1 MILYEASS
9 LSNTAQQT
17 HSIEPIT
24 SVTLEQKSMS
34 KINIEFTLF
43 SAFYSPLISTMTG
56 GFLKEEGLDFEFTV
70 SAPGVTAITALDDG
84 SADVVQS
91 TLSQG
96 FNTLNKGD
104 LPKCVHFAQIN
115 EMDGFF
121 LTSREKDPNFSWDKL
136 EGAEVLVHHG
146 GQPMTMFKYACFK
159 AGINMNKIKI
169 IDAGNAGEMDKAY
182 RAGIGQ
188 FIHQQGPAPQQL
200 EADGVGHVVTALGPL
215 IGACGF
221 SSLAAR
227 PEWLE
232 SEEAKAFTRAYI
244 KTRNYMND
252 ASAAEIAAAEKPLF
266 PSIDEAVLADCI
278 HTYQNM
284 GVWTRHIDITDDGYN
299 AMLDIFEYDGMLKTR
314 YAYDQVCAR
323 PPAV

>member
-1 MILYEASS
+1 
-9 LSNTAQQT
+9 
-17 HSIEPIT
+17 
-24 SVTLEQKSMS
+24 MS

-70 SAPGVTAITALDDG
+70 SAPGVTAIKALDDG

-121 LTSREKDPNFSWDKL
+121 LTGREKDQNFTWDKL

-159 AGINMNKIKI
+159 AGIDMNKIKI
-169 IDAGNAGEMDKAY
+169 IDAGNGGEMDKAY
-182 RAGIGQ
+182 RAGTGQ

-200 EADGVGHVVTALGPL
+200 EADGVGHVVTALGPV

-323 PPAV
+323 PPIV

>member
-1 MILYEASS
+1 
-9 LSNTAQQT
+9 
-17 HSIEPIT
+17 
-24 SVTLEQKSMS
+24 MS

-121 LTSREKDPNFSWDKL
+121 LTGREKDQNFTWDKL

-159 AGINMNKIKI
+159 AGIDMNKIKI
-169 IDAGNAGEMDKAY
+169 IDAGNGGEMDKAY
-182 RAGIGQ
+182 RAGTGQ

-200 EADGVGHVVTALGPL
+200 EADGVGHVVTALGPV

-266 PSIDEAVLADCI
+266 PNIDEAVLADCI

-284 GVWTRHIDITDDGYN
+284 GSGPDILILLMM
-299 AMLDIFEYDGMLKTR
+299 AIMRCSIFLNMM
-314 YAYDQVCAR
+314 AC
-323 PPAV
+323 

>member
-1 MILYEASS
+1 
-9 LSNTAQQT
+9 
-17 HSIEPIT
+17 
-24 SVTLEQKSMS
+24 MS

-121 LTSREKDPNFSWDKL
+121 LTGREKDQNFTWDKL

-159 AGINMNKIKI
+159 AGIDMNKIKI
-169 IDAGNAGEMDKAY
+169 IDAGNGGEMDKAY
-182 RAGIGQ
+182 RAGTGQ

-200 EADGVGHVVTALGPL
+200 EADGVGHVVTALGPV

-227 PEWLE
+227 PGWLE

-266 PSIDEAVLADCI
+266 PNIDEAVLADCI

-323 PPAV
+323 PPIV

>member
-1 MILYEASS
+1 
-9 LSNTAQQT
+9 
-17 HSIEPIT
+17 
-24 SVTLEQKSMS
+24 MS

-121 LTSREKDPNFSWDKL
+121 LTGREKDQNFTWDKL

-159 AGINMNKIKI
+159 AGIDMNKIKI
-169 IDAGNAGEMDKAY
+169 IDAGNGGEMDKAY
-182 RAGIGQ
+182 RAGTGQ

-200 EADGVGHVVTALGPL
+200 EADGVGHVVTALGPV

-266 PSIDEAVLADCI
+266 PNIDEAVLADCI

-314 YAYDQVCAR
+314 YADDQICAR
-323 PPAV
+323 PPIV

>member
-1 MILYEASS
+1 
-9 LSNTAQQT
+9 
-17 HSIEPIT
+17 
-24 SVTLEQKSMS
+24 MS

-70 SAPGVTAITALDDG
+70 SAPGETAITALDDG

-121 LTSREKDPNFSWDKL
+121 LTGREKDQNFTWDKL

-159 AGINMNKIKI
+159 AGIDMNKIKI
-169 IDAGNAGEMDKAY
+169 IDAGNGGEMDKAY

-200 EADGVGHVVTALGPL
+200 EADGVGHVVTALGPV

-266 PSIDEAVLADCI
+266 PNIDEAVLADCI

-323 PPAV
+323 PPIV

>member
-1 MILYEASS
+1 
-9 LSNTAQQT
+9 
-17 HSIEPIT
+17 
-24 SVTLEQKSMS
+24 MS

-70 SAPGVTAITALDDG
+70 SAPGVTAIKALDDG

-121 LTSREKDPNFSWDKL
+121 LTGREKDQNFTWDKL

-159 AGINMNKIKI
+159 AGIDMNKIKI
-169 IDAGNAGEMDKAY
+169 IDAGNGGEMDKAY
-182 RAGIGQ
+182 RAGTGQ

-200 EADGVGHVVTALGPL
+200 EADGVGHVVTALGPV

-227 PEWLE
+227 PEWLD

-244 KTRNYMND
+244 KTRNYIND

-266 PSIDEAVLADCI
+266 PNIDEAVLADCI

-323 PPAV
+323 PPIV

>member
-227 PEWLE
+227 PEWLK

-266 PSIDEAVLADCI
+266 PSIDEAVLANCI

>member
-1 MILYEASS
+1 
-9 LSNTAQQT
+9 
-17 HSIEPIT
+17 
-24 SVTLEQKSMS
+24 MS

-56 GFLKEEGLDFEFTV
+56 GFLKEEGLDFKFTV

-121 LTSREKDPNFSWDKL
+121 LTGREKDQNFTWDKL

-159 AGINMNKIKI
+159 AGIDRNKIKI
-169 IDAGNAGEMDKAY
+169 IDAGNGGEMDKAY
-182 RAGIGQ
+182 RAGTGQ

-200 EADGVGHVVTALGPL
+200 EADGVGHVVTALGPV

-266 PSIDEAVLADCI
+266 PNIDEAVLADCI

-284 GVWTRHIDITDDGYN
+284 GVWTRHIDITDEGYN

-323 PPAV
+323 PPIV

>member
-70 SAPGVTAITALDDG
+70 SAPGITAITALDDG

-96 FNTLNKGD
+96 FNTLNKGN

-121 LTSREKDPNFSWDKL
+121 LTGREKDPNFSWDKL

-227 PEWLE
+227 PEWLK

>member
-1 MILYEASS
+1 
-9 LSNTAQQT
+9 
-17 HSIEPIT
+17 
-24 SVTLEQKSMS
+24 MS

-121 LTSREKDPNFSWDKL
+121 LTGREKDQNFTWDKL

-159 AGINMNKIKI
+159 AGIDMNKIKI
-169 IDAGNAGEMDKAY
+169 IDAGNGGKMDKAY
-182 RAGIGQ
+182 RAGTGQ

-200 EADGVGHVVTALGPL
+200 EADGVGHVVTALGPV

-227 PEWLE
+227 PAWLE

-266 PSIDEAVLADCI
+266 PNIDEAVLADCI

-299 AMLDIFEYDGMLKTR
+299 AMLDIFEYDGMLKSR

-323 PPAV
+323 PPIV

>member
-1 MILYEASS
+1 
-9 LSNTAQQT
+9 
-17 HSIEPIT
+17 
-24 SVTLEQKSMS
+24 MS

-121 LTSREKDPNFSWDKL
+121 LTGREKDQNFTWDKL

-159 AGINMNKIKI
+159 AGIDMNKIKI
-169 IDAGNAGEMDKAY
+169 IDAGNGGEMDKAY
-182 RAGIGQ
+182 RAGTGQ

-200 EADGVGHVVTALGPL
+200 EADGVGHVVTALGPV

-266 PSIDEAVLADCI
+266 PTIDEAVLADCI
-278 HTYQNM
+278 HKYQNM
-284 GVWTRHIDITDDGYN
+284 GVWTRHIDITDEGYN

-323 PPAV
+323 PPIV